1 MAQSYNDIIQQIAE
15 IITDTVHKAL
25 TSQGEYDRTYT
36 AFVVEKV
43 GANKYTVEYNG
54 GQHTARSHVSL
65 SVGDMV
71 MVCSPCNNDSAL
83 FVVAK
88 VS

>member
-1 MAQSYNDIIQQIAE
+1 MTQSYNDIIQQIAE
-15 IITDTVHKAL
+15 IITDTVRKAL
-25 TSQGEYDRTYT
+25 VSEGDYDRTYT
-36 AFVVEKV
+36 AFVVEKI

-54 GQHTARSHVSL
+54 GQHTVL
-65 SVGDMV
+65 SNIALSAGDMV